1 MSKNYRVNNTSVI
14 GTMASTPFETCA
26 SAVKHARS
34 LLKNKFVN
42 PDTVE
47 VLECT
52 FKRIA
57 FRTVK
62 KISNKQK

>member
-1 MSKNYRVNNTSVI
+1 MSKYYRVNNTSVI

-34 LLKNKFVN
+34 LLKNEFVS

-47 VLECT
+47 VLEYT
-52 FKRIA
+52 VNRIS

-62 KISNKQK
+62 KKNIK